1 MKELINFIK
10 WQWSKWELW
19 QKGYI
24 FGAFFLGAGAV
35 APEPYRLYLFAIPV
49 FMFFFWT
56 GKWCIWDQVRA
67 SWDNYQ
73 AEKQKL
79 FSTIKES
86 DK

>member
-19 QKGYI
+19 QKSFI
-24 FGAFFLGAGAV
+24 VSSAFFGAGV
-35 APEPYRLYLFAIPV
+35 TAPAPYSYYLLMVPTSV
-49 FMFFFWT
+49 VLFWVT
-56 GKWCIWDQVRA
+56 KWWVWDSIRTA
-67 SWDNYQ
+67 WLNYQ

-79 FSTIKES
+79 FTTIKES